1 MTETTIIIVFLV
13 AFALG
18 IICGPIYIPILRRLK
33 FGQTIRDDGPQ
44 THLVKQGIPT
54 IGGLIFLT
62 PILIVTVVCAIF
74 GVAEHLMPLLIA
86 TIGFGFVGF
95 LDDFLKIKKKSKDGL
110 FWYQKLI
117 ALAVV
122 AVLFN
127 LYLIFFGPAGYSQ
140 IEIELF
146 GWQTS
151 FDIGWFFIPYSVL
164 VLLSTT
170 NAVNLTDGLDGLCAG
185 STFIVFIA
193 FAGIALVFDFE
204 PSVQLFAVIAAG
216 AVLSFLFFNFNP
228 AKVFMGDTGSL
239 ALGGALGACVLVLR
253 RPLLIIIAGLLF
265 VIEALS
271 VLMQVGYYKIT
282 KGKRL
287 FRMAPIHHHFELCG
301 WKEKKVVFVF
311 WAFVLICCVAA
322 YYSIALC

>member
-1 MTETTIIIVFLV
+1 MKESTIIIVFLA

-33 FGQTIRDDGPQ
+33 FGQTIRDNGPQ

-62 PILIVTVVCAIF
+62 PILIVTVVCALLGI
-74 GVAEHLMPLLIA
+74 ASHLMPLLIA
-86 TIGFGFVGF
+86 TVGFGFVGF

-117 ALAVV
+117 ALGVV

-127 LYLIFFGPAGYSQ
+127 LYIIFFGPDTYSR
-140 IEIELF
+140 IYLDLF
-146 GWQTS
+146 GLHLDFNIS
-151 FDIGWFFIPYSVL
+151 WFFIPYSIL
-164 VLLSTT
+164 LLLSTT

-185 STFIVFIA
+185 ATFIVFIA
-193 FAGIALVFDFE
+193 IAGISIVFDYA
-204 PSVQLFAVIAAG
+204 PSVQLFAVIVAG
-216 AVLSFLFFNFNP
+216 SVLSFLFFNFNP

-239 ALGGALGACVLVLR
+239 ALGGALGACVIVLQ
-253 RPLLIIIAGLLF
+253 RPVLLILTGLLF

-271 VLMQVGYYKIT
+271 VLLQVGYFKLT

-301 WKEKKVVFVF
+301 WKEKKVVLVF
-311 WAFVLICCVAA
+311 WAFTVLCCVVA
-322 YYSIALC
+322 YYSIAL

>member
-1 MTETTIIIVFLV
+1 MKESTIIIVFLT

-62 PILIVTVVCAIF
+62 PILLVTLIC
-74 GVAEHLMPLLIA
+74 VAFNIGGQLLPLLIA
-86 TIGFGFVGF
+86 TVGFGFVGF

-117 ALAVV
+117 ALGIV
-122 AVLFN
+122 AILFN
-127 LYLIFFGPAGYSQ
+127 VYLIFFGPETYSW
-140 IEIELF
+140 IYLDLF
-146 GWQTS
+146 GLHVH
-151 FDIGWFFIPYSVL
+151 FDISWFFVPYSIL
-164 VLLSTT
+164 VLLSAT

-193 FAGIALVFDFE
+193 FAGISLVFDLA
-204 PSVQLFAVIAAG
+204 PSVTLFAVITAG

-239 ALGGALGACVLVLR
+239 ALGGALGACILVLG
-253 RPLLIIIAGLLF
+253 RPLLLVIAGLLF

-271 VLMQVGYYKIT
+271 VLLQVGYFKLT

-301 WKEKKVVFVF
+301 WKEKKVVLVFWLFVF
-311 WAFVLICCVAA
+311 VCCVAA
-322 YYSIALC
+322 YYSIAL

>member
-1 MTETTIIIVFLV
+1 MKESTIIIVFLA

-18 IICGPIYIPILRRLK
+18 IICGPIYIPLLRRLK
-33 FGQTIRDDGPQ
+33 FGQTIRDDGPK
-44 THLVKQGIPT
+44 THLTKQGIPT

-62 PILIVTVVCAIF
+62 PILIVTIICAALN
-74 GVAEHLMPLLIA
+74 VASQLMPLLIA
-86 TIGFGFVGF
+86 TVGFGFVGF

-117 ALAVV
+117 ALGIV
-122 AVLFN
+122 AALFN

-140 IEIELF
+140 IHLDLF
-146 GWQTS
+146 GLHWS
-151 FDIGWFFIPYSVL
+151 FNISWFFIPYSIL
-164 VLLSTT
+164 VLLSST

-193 FAGIALVFDFE
+193 FAGISLVFDFAD
-204 PSVQLFAVIAAG
+204 SVTLFSVICAG
-216 AVLSFLFFNFNP
+216 SVLSFLFFNFNP

-239 ALGGALGACVLVLR
+239 AIGGALGACILVLQ
-253 RPLLIIIAGLLF
+253 RPILLILAGLLF

-271 VLMQVGYYKIT
+271 VLLQVGYFKLT

-301 WKEKKVVFVF
+301 WKERKVVFVF
-311 WAFVLICCVAA
+311 WAFTALCCVIA
-322 YYSIALC
+322 YYSIAL

>member
-1 MTETTIIIVFLV
+1 MKESTIIIVFLV

-44 THLVKQGIPT
+44 THLAKQGIPT

-62 PILIVTVVCAIF
+62 PILIVTLVCTFMGIAQQLI
-74 GVAEHLMPLLIA
+74 PLLIA

-117 ALAVV
+117 ALGIV

-127 LYLIFFGPAGYSQ
+127 VYLFLYGPEGFNRIY
-140 IEIELF
+140 IDLF
-146 GWQTS
+146 GLHWS
-151 FDIGWFFIPYSVL
+151 FNISWFFIPYSVL

-193 FAGIALVFDFE
+193 FAGISLVFDISD
-204 PSVQLFAVIAAG
+204 SVTLFAVIAAG
-216 AVLSFLFFNFNP
+216 SVLSFLFFNFNP

-239 ALGGALGACVLVLR
+239 ALGGALGACILMLG
-253 RPLLIIIAGLLF
+253 RPILLIIAGLLF

-271 VLMQVGYYKIT
+271 VLLQVGYFKLT
-282 KGKRL
+282 HGKRL

-301 WKEKKVVFVF
+301 WKEKKVVLVF
-311 WAFVLICCVAA
+311 WTFVVLCCIAA
-322 YYSIALC
+322 YYSIVL

>member
-1 MTETTIIIVFLV
+1 MRKH
-13 AFALG
+13 G
-18 IICGPIYIPILRRLK
+18 K
-33 FGQTIRDDGPQ
+33 
-44 THLVKQGIPT
+44 K
-54 IGGLIFLT
+54 
-62 PILIVTVVCAIF
+62 VCAIVCAVLN
-74 GVAEHLMPLLIA
+74 VASQLMPLLIA
-86 TIGFGFVGF
+86 TVGFGFVGF

-117 ALAVV
+117 ALGVV

-127 LYLIFFGPAGYSQ
+127 LYLIFFGPESYSR
-140 IEIELF
+140 IYVDLF
-146 GWQTS
+146 GLHFNFNIS
-151 FDIGWFFIPYSVL
+151 WFFIPYSIL
-164 VLLSTT
+164 ILLSAT

-193 FAGIALVFDFE
+193 FAGISLIFDFSD
-204 PSVQLFAVIAAG
+204 SVTLFSVICAG
-216 AVLSFLFFNFNP
+216 SVLSFLFFNFNP

-239 ALGGALGACVLVLR
+239 ALGGALGACILVLQ
-253 RPLLIIIAGLLF
+253 RPILLILAGLLF

-271 VLMQVGYYKIT
+271 VLMQVGYFKLT

-311 WAFVLICCVAA
+311 WAFTALCCVIA
-322 YYSIALC
+322 YYSIAI

>member
-1 MTETTIIIVFLV
+1 MKESTIIIVFLV

-44 THLVKQGIPT
+44 THLAKQGIPT

-62 PILIVTVVCAIF
+62 PILVVTLVCAF
-74 GVAEHLMPLLIA
+74 MGVATQLIPLLIA

-117 ALAVV
+117 ALGIV

-127 LYLIFFGPAGYSQ
+127 VYLFFFGPEGFSRIYLD
-140 IEIELF
+140 LF
-146 GWQTS
+146 GIHLN
-151 FDIGWFFIPYSVL
+151 FDISWFFIPYSVL
-164 VLLSTT
+164 VLLSAT

-185 STFIVFIA
+185 ATFIVFIA
-193 FAGIALVFDFE
+193 FAGISLIFDFSD
-204 PSVQLFAVIAAG
+204 SVTLFAVIAAG
-216 AVLSFLFFNFNP
+216 SVLSFLFFNFNP

-239 ALGGALGACVLVLR
+239 ALGGALGACILMLG
-253 RPLLIIIAGLLF
+253 RPVLLILAGLLF

-271 VLMQVGYYKIT
+271 VLLQVGYFKLT
-282 KGKRL
+282 HGKRL

-301 WKEKKVVFVF
+301 WKEKKVVLVF
-311 WAFVLICCVAA
+311 WTFVVICCIVA
-322 YYSIALC
+322 YYSIAI